1 MFSTPETCWETNDGT
16 ITAAVTGGIG
26 EVTWLWNDPLL
37 QTTETAI
44 GLPSN
49 ESFTVI
55 VTDSLGCTLDTTL
68 VVDPNVGCFFVATA
82 FTPNGDGYN
91 DEWLIGGLGT
101 SQTPWYRF
109 TTAGV
114 NCCLSRAGRC
124 AWDGRSNGNPVPIA
138 DYYYIIKYDETEDP
152 ILGTVT
158 VKY

>member
-1 MFSTPETCWETNDGT
+1 M
-16 ITAAVTGGIG
+16 TGGIG

-82 FTPNGDGYN
+82 LTPNGDGYN
-91 DEWLIGGLGT
+91 DEWLIGGLEYFPDALVQVYNRWG
-101 SQTPWYRF
+101 QLLF
-109 TTAGV
+109 E
-114 NCCLSRAGRC
+114 SRGYDVP
-124 AWDGRSNGNPVPIA
+124 WDGRSNGNPVPIA